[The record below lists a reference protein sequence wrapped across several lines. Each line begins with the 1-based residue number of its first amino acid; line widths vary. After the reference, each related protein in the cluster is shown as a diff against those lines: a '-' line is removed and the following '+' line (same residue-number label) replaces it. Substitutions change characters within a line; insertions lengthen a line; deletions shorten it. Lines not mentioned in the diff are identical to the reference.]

1 MTAGAPAVS
10 AARRCRGPRMAQGVL
25 LAGLALLMTA
35 PSAAPAAVA
44 DSDRDR
50 RLPPILAPD
59 LGGAQGDLGRIV
71 PRRPLPPEPVAGTPG
86 RSALGA
92 LFRAAEGTAPP
103 AGGFTPPT
111 LAPPAELRK
120 RLALPDFSQPL
131 PPPWSGLPG
140 QSSAASANLQQ
151 PPLPQAPVSVAR
163 PDASA
168 HEQPYASR
176 LLGIPRSVE
185 ADAAAPSRPAL
196 SHHTERAIARAAE
209 AAAEAAVAGRAE
221 QAGPRP
227 QTPPGVPDG
236 LSAGTPRR
244 QEPGRQELV
253 IDFVAGSAAVPT
265 GALRALSSFAALA
278 ARQQGRLVRMRIA
291 APAELDPTVGIR
303 LADAR
308 ARALRLALAERRI
321 QPDRIAFELVAA
333 DGVGRRDATLELL
346 ASADPGS

>member
-1 MTAGAPAVS
+1 MTAGAPAVR
-10 AARRCRGPRMAQGVL
+10 AARHCRGPRMAQGMR
-25 LAGLALLMTA
+25 LAGLTLLMTA
-35 PSAAPAAVA
+35 LSAAPAAVA

-71 PRRPLPPEPVAGTPG
+71 PRRSLPPEPVAGTPG

-92 LFRAAEGTAPP
+92 LFRAAEAAAPP
-103 AGGFTPPT
+103 AGGFAPPT
-111 LAPPAELRK
+111 LAPPVELRK

-131 PPPWSGLPG
+131 PPPRSGLPG
-140 QSSAASANLQQ
+140 QSSAASAN
-151 PPLPQAPVSVAR
+151 LPQAPVSVAR

-176 LLGIPRSVE
+176 LLGIPRSVQ

-196 SHHTERAIARAAE
+196 AHHTERAIARAAE
-209 AAAEAAVAGRAE
+209 AAAEAAMAGKAD

-227 QTPPGVPDG
+227 QTPPGMPDG
-236 LSAGTPRR
+236 TSVPAVAGTPR
-244 QEPGRQELV
+244 RQELV
-253 IDFVAGSAAVPT
+253 IDFVAGSAAVPA

-278 ARQQGRLVRMRIA
+278 ARQQGRFVRMRIA
-291 APAELDPTVGIR
+291 APAELDPAVGIR

-321 QPDRIAFELVAA
+321 QPDRITFELVAA
-333 DGVGRRDATLELL
+333 HAVARRDATLELI
-346 ASADPGS
+346 ASADSGS